1 MRGTGN
7 LSDKFA
13 EFNAIK
19 QKAEAFMTAG
29 GILLGIAGIIILL
42 VSPVTASPDAVQ
54 AIGFVGAVIGG
65 ILLAIGGVRFSK
77 LNRTFKNEVLVKV
90 MRDLLPGTVYS
101 PNSGLDPAT
110 VYRTECLKRA
120 DRFRSEDLIT
130 GDFDGVAFR
139 CSDVVLEEKHVERTK
154 DGYREYYVAFF
165 TGRIFEVTFNKEF
178 EGYLQVLEGGS
189 PISNRPFQKVAL
201 ESIDFNKKFRTYSTN
216 ELSAFLVLTPDIMER
231 MMQLEKENPGRISF
245 SFTGSTLYI
254 ALNNNKNTFEL
265 RPFRKIDDSM
275 IEEFK
280 KDFLVIKDI
289 ITLLKLNQ
297 KIFKNN

>member
-1 MRGTGN
+1 M
-7 LSDKFA
+7 SDQFA
-13 EFNAIK
+13 EFNVVK
-19 QKAEAFMTAG
+19 EKSEKFMVAG
-29 GILLGIAGIIILL
+29 GIALGISGLVILL
-42 VSPVTASPDAVQ
+42 VSPLASSPDTVQ
-54 AIGFVGAVIGG
+54 GLGFVGAVIGG

-77 LNRTFKNEVLVKV
+77 LNRAFKHEVLVNV
-90 MRDLLPGTVYS
+90 MKDLLPGTVYN
-101 PNSGLDPAT
+101 PDAGLDPAT

-130 GDFDGVAFR
+130 GDFEGVAFR
-139 CSDVVLEEKHVERTK
+139 CSDVVLEERHVEHTK
-154 DGYREYYVAFF
+154 NGYREYYVAYF

-178 EGYLQVLEGGS
+178 EGYLQVLESGS
-189 PISNRPFQKVAL
+189 PISNRPFRKVAL
-201 ESIDFNKKFRTYSTN
+201 ESIDFNKKFHTYSTN
-216 ELSAFLVLTPDIMER
+216 ELSAFYVLTPDIMER
-231 MMQLEKENPGRISF
+231 MMQLERENPGRIGF
-245 SFTGSTLYI
+245 SFTGATLYI

-297 KIFKNN
+297 KIFKSN